1 MPQTESEN
9 IIYNE
14 EEETLRDK
22 FLLKK
27 SGLCW
32 KVSHQ

>member
-1 MPQTESEN
+1 MPQTESKN

-14 EEETLRDK
+14 EEETLRGK

-27 SGLCW
+27 SGLC
-32 KVSHQ
+32 